1 MWQRGVVSSVRRI
14 GIGLAAV
21 GRPAYI
27 TAGRDRDLGDAR
39 DVEALRERTWAVL
52 DAAYAA
58 GIRYVDAARSYGRAE
73 EFLAGWLA
81 ARPGTGDVEI
91 GSKWGYR
98 YVGEWRLDGVPVV
111 DPASSVSGPMV
122 DSASSVSGPVVD
134 SASSVSGP
142 VVDSASSVSGPVV
155 DSASSVSRVHE
166 VKDHS
171 VEAFA
176 EQSAESLA
184 LLGGRL
190 AVYHV
195 HSATLDTGAL
205 DDAELHRAMADL
217 REHGIRVGIS
227 TSGPR
232 QAEAVRRA
240 LEVDVDGE
248 PLFTS
253 FQSTWNVL
261 EPSVGP
267 ALAEAADAGAKVI
280 VKEALANGR
289 LAPGG
294 ATASRDD
301 RIASLADE
309 LGTSVDRLAI
319 AAVLA
324 EPWAGIVLSG
334 AVDPAQLASNV
345 AATGLEIP
353 AEVEDELLD
362 LAEPAEQYW
371 AARAHRP
378 WA

>member
-1 MWQRGVVSSVRRI
+1 MTSVRRI

-27 TAGRDRDLGDAR
+27 TAGRERDLGDAR

-58 GIRYVDAARSYGRAE
+58 GIRYVDVARSYGRAE

-98 YVGEWRLDGVPVV
+98 YVGDWRRDGVPV
-111 DPASSVSGPMV
+111 AGSMSG
-122 DSASSVSGPVVD
+122 
-134 SASSVSGP
+134 
-142 VVDSASSVSGPVV
+142 
-155 DSASSVSRVHE
+155 VHE

-184 LLGGRL
+184 LLGKRL

-240 LEVDVDGE
+240 LEVTVDGE
-248 PLFTS
+248 SLFTS
-253 FQSTWNVL
+253 FQSTWNIL

-267 ALAEAADAGAKVI
+267 ALVEAADAGARVI
-280 VKEALANGR
+280 VKEAVANGR

-294 ATASRDD
+294 ATNSRDD
-301 RIASLADE
+301 RVANLAEE
-309 LGTSVDRLAI
+309 LGTSVDRLAF

-334 AVDPAQLASNV
+334 AVDPAQVASNV
-345 AATGLEIP
+345 AATQLTIP

-371 AARAHRP
+371 AARAARA